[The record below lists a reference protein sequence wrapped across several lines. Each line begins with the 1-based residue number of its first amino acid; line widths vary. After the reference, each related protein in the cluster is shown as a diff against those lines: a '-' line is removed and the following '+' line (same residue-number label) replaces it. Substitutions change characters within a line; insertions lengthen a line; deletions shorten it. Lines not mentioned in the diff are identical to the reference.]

1 MRALLQSATRLVF
14 FGGIFALL
22 VIIPQAVCAA
32 VGAPVII

>member
-22 VIIPQAVCAA
+22 VIIPQAICAA
-32 VGAPVII
+32 IGALVTL

>member
-32 VGAPVII
+32 VGAPVVI